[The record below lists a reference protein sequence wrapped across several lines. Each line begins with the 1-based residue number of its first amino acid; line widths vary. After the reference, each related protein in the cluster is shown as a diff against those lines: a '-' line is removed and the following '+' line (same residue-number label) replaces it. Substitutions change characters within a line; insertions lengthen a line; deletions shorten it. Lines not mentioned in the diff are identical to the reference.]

1 MVCGSVFCVEGII
14 YVNKNNIDHWLVI
27 IVINHQIDQN
37 MCPPSAIWRR
47 LSGSWDASRMR
58 GRVHESAIESGKS
71 SIHWG
76 DTGEN
81 GTWDLNDNI
90 IRNLVKIYI
99 THIYIY
105 IIHIYYSIHIPYN
118 LCIYMYTLQYIMHIP
133 YNIYIYIIY
142 THQ

>member
-1 MVCGSVFCVEGII
+1 
-14 YVNKNNIDHWLVI
+14 
-27 IVINHQIDQN
+27 

-105 IIHIYYSIHIPYN
+105 IYYTYLLFNTYTLQFVYI
-118 LCIYMYTLQYIMHIP
+118 YTLQYIMHIP
-133 YNIYIYIIY
+133 YNIYIYIY
-142 THQ
+142 TLYIHTSS

>member
-37 MCPPSAIWRR
+37 ICPPSAIWRR

-76 DTGEN
+76 DTGES

-99 THIYIY
+99 THRYIY

-118 LCIYMYTLQYIMHIP
+118 LCVYIYPSIYNAYTLQY
-133 YNIYIYIIY
+133 IYIYIIY

>member
-81 GTWDLNDNI
+81 GTWDLNHNI

-99 THIYIY
+99 THIYILY
-105 IIHIYYSIHIPYN
+105 IFTIQYIYPTICVYI
-118 LCIYMYTLQYIMHIP
+118 YTLQYIMHIP
-133 YNIYIYIIY
+133 YNIYIYTLYIH
-142 THQ
+142 TSS